1 MASIA
6 VPFGLHVYK
15 KWPATPMLP
24 PPPGGDPNYM
34 NDNYFMP
41 WCRFSPYIGGIVLG
55 YILYRTK
62 DKEIK
67 IPRVNQKIHYIQ
79 SVVQIMALIIEIL
92 RRIRSKKFDSHKSQ
106 NGSKIQ
112 A

>member
-41 WCRFSPYIGGIVLG
+41 WCRFSPYIAGIVLG

-67 IPRVNQKIHYIQ
+67 IPRVNLRIHYIQ
-79 SVVQIMALIIEIL
+79 SVVQNLPLIVEIL
-92 RRIRSKKFDSHKSQ
+92 KRTRSKYLDSHNSQ
-106 NGSKIQ
+106 SSPKI
-112 A
+112 

>member
-67 IPRVNQKIHYIQ
+67 IPRVNLKIHYIQ
-79 SVVQIMALIIEIL
+79 TVVQSMVLIIETL
-92 RRIRSKKFDSHKSQ
+92 RRMRSNKFNLHMSQ
-106 NGSKIQ
+106 IFLKI
-112 A
+112 

>member
-67 IPRVNQKIHYIQ
+67 IPRVNSKIDYIQ
-79 SVVQIMALIIEIL
+79 SVVQIISTPGLLYDEKL
-92 RRIRSKKFDSHKSQ
+92 FLQNIRSL
-106 NGSKIQ
+106 I
-112 A
+112 

>member
-67 IPRVNQKIHYIQ
+67 IPRVN
-79 SVVQIMALIIEIL
+79 L
-92 RRIRSKKFDSHKSQ
+92 
-106 NGSKIQ
+106 KIQ
-112 A
+112 YLYLICSTKRTVDHRNIDTNEK